1 MLSSKNRFVISSL
14 PLLFAWGCSDAAPE
28 ESSNNAE
35 TGAGGNALSTG
46 GEGTQTDA
54 GGSGGVPGGGGS
66 GASGGTPASG
76 GTGGTP
82 ATETGG
88 TSGSGGEGTSGGT
101 GGAVDDRPP
110 AGPEGTVPNDPQ
122 DPSTV
127 GTTNSNWPDGL
138 ISDTLEFGH
147 HNQPSIING
156 YLQLTGNALLAMYDI
171 SDPTQ
176 PEQLSFRESPGHCAH
191 CGEAEGH
198 QVSFAKYGD
207 TFYAATI
214 NGKGI
219 DIWNVTDARDPSHV
233 KTIEIAGVNYGDF
246 TEAVWGIAWQG
257 TTIFVGGTN
266 TGLHVIDAGDPG
278 NASVVKSVPQGQLG
292 NVNAGPLFAV
302 GNLLVITTPKDN
314 AGIAT
319 LDISDPHNPMILDS
333 MLPGT
338 NSYIG
343 WFYRHHIYLL
353 NPIRVYDVLSDPT
366 DITQINGNRPGGYWE
381 YMSFQDGYMFAGRIR
396 PNPGADK
403 IDVSD
408 LSNFTHESSIIGRR
422 DLSGNAAPE
431 NDDQFTVAVGN
442 LLVLSDDQL
451 ATTGPNSGTYA
462 GTVIAVHDTEPD
474 TTPPHVDT
482 IIPRDGSTGQA
493 VTTRVG
499 ISFTD
504 NVELATVDNRSFI
517 VRPQG
522 GQALEGTFSVTMSVL
537 NFEPAEPLQPGTTY
551 EVVLPAGGVK
561 DYVGNGVEEFTS
573 TFTTQ

>member
-1 MLSSKNRFVISSL
+1 MRNLKRAMYFSL
-14 PLLFAWGCSDAAPE
+14 PLLAVWGCSEAAPE
-28 ESSNNAE
+28 ESE
-35 TGAGGNALSTG
+35 KETGGTGGTGAGTG
-46 GEGTQTDA
+46 GDESQEQ
-54 GGSGGVPGGGGS
+54 PGGGGS
-66 GASGGTPASG
+66 GNETGGGGTAASGGAAASG
-76 GTGGTP
+76 GTGGM
-82 ATETGG
+82 AQGGTGG
-88 TSGSGGEGTSGGT
+88 TPGSGGEGTLGGT
-101 GGAVDDRPP
+101 GGTDGDRPP
-110 AGPEGTVPNDPQ
+110 AGPEGSIPNDPQ

-127 GTTNSNWPDGL
+127 GTTNNNWPDGL
-138 ISDTLEFGH
+138 ISPTLESGH

-156 YLQLTGNALLAMYDI
+156 YLHLSGNSLMAMYDI
-171 SDPTQ
+171 SDPTD
-176 PEQLSFRESPGHCAH
+176 PEQLSFAKSPGAT
-191 CGEAEGH
+191 GAEAEGH
-198 QVSFAKYGD
+198 QVSFAKYGE
-207 TFYAATI
+207 TFYVATI
-214 NGKGI
+214 QGRGI
-219 DIWNVTDARDPSHV
+219 DIWDITDARNPEHV
-233 KTIEIAGVNYGDF
+233 KAIQIDGINYGDF

-257 TTIFVGGTN
+257 TTIYVGGTN
-266 TGLHVIDAGDPG
+266 TGLHVIDADDPA
-278 NASVVKSVPQGQLG
+278 NASLVKSIPQGQLG

-302 GNLLVITTPKDN
+302 GNLLAITTPKDN
-314 AGIAT
+314 AGVAT

-338 NSYIG
+338 KSYIG

-366 DITQINGNRPGGYWE
+366 DITEVNGNRPGGYWE

-396 PNPGADK
+396 PDPGADK

-408 LSNFTHESSIIGRR
+408 LGNFQHESSIIGRR

-482 IIPRDGSTGQA
+482 IIPRDGATGQA
-493 VTTRVG
+493 TTTRVG

-517 VRPQG
+517 VRPMG
-522 GQALEGTFSVTMSVL
+522 GEALEGTFSVTMSVL
-537 NFEPAEPLQPGTTY
+537 NFEPSEPLQPGTTY

-561 DYVGNGVEEFTS
+561 DYVGNGVEEFTA

>member
-1 MLSSKNRFVISSL
+1 MYQSKTTRSL
-14 PLLFAWGCSDAAPE
+14 LLTSLLAWGCSEAAPE
-28 ESSNNAE
+28 ETNNGG
-35 TGAGGNALSTG
+35 TTTGGAGTGTGGESNGDHGTTGGVENASGGQTDGGSTG
-46 GEGTQTDA
+46 GNGVTGGA
-54 GGSGGVPGGGGS
+54 VGSGGDTVGS
-66 GASGGTPASG
+66 GGATTGSGGAQTSG

-82 ATETGG
+82 
-88 TSGSGGEGTSGGT
+88 
-101 GGAVDDRPP
+101 DDAPP
-110 AGPEGTVPNDPQ
+110 AAPEGIIPNDPQ

-127 GTTNSNWPDGL
+127 GTTNNDWPDGL
-138 ISDTLEFGH
+138 ISDTLESGH

-156 YLQLTGNALLAMYDI
+156 YLFLSGNSLMAMYDI
-171 SDPTQ
+171 SDPTS
-176 PEQLSFRESPGHCAH
+176 PERLSYEESPGHTS
-191 CGEAEGH
+191 GEAEGH
-198 QVSFAKYGD
+198 QVSFAKYGS

-214 NGKGI
+214 QGRGI
-219 DIWNVTDARDPSHV
+219 DIWDITDARNPNHV
-233 KTIEIAGVNYGDF
+233 TAVTIPGVNYGDF

-266 TGLHVIDAGDPG
+266 TGLHVIDAGDPA
-278 NASVVKSVPQGQLG
+278 NASLIKSVPQGQLG

-333 MLPGT
+333 LLPGT

-366 DITQINGNRPGGYWE
+366 EITTVSGNRPGGYWE

-408 LSNFTHESSIIGRR
+408 LGNFQHESSIIGRR

-451 ATTGPNSGTYA
+451 TTAGPNAGTYA

-482 IIPRDGSTGQA
+482 IIPRDGATGQA
-493 VTTRVG
+493 TTTRVG

-517 VRPQG
+517 VRPVG
-522 GQALEGTFSVTMSVL
+522 GQALAGTFSVTMSVL
-537 NFEPAEPLQPGTTY
+537 NFEPAEPLLPGTTY
-551 EVVLPAGGVK
+551 EVVLPAGGVMELK
-561 DYVGNGVEEFTS
+561 LTN
-573 TFTTQ
+573 